1 MSAPVPMSTT
11 TEQDA
16 IVLDPGSGYIK
27 AGFAGE
33 DTPRVVIPSVAI
45 NLSIQAVPAEVSHM
59 FKDIEW
65 VFGYD
70 ALDAIRLSLEATGKQ
85 TLTVIRP
92 IERGVIKDWEAFE
105 LLCEH
110 VICSCLGVR
119 EPSMV
124 RLVLFQMSTFVT
136 TTAHIPA
143 HLTQHVC
150 IYCS

>member
-1 MSAPVPMSTT
+1 MSTIA
-11 TEQDA
+11 EQDV

-45 NLSIQAVPAEVSHM
+45 NLANQAVPTEVSHA
-59 FKDIEW
+59 FKDLDW

-70 ALDAIRLSLEATGKQ
+70 ALDALRLGLEATGKQ
-85 TLTVIRP
+85 TLAVIRP

-110 VICSCLGVR
+110 VICVSLGVR
-119 EPSMV
+119 EPALV
-124 RLVLFQMSTFVT
+124 RFFFFKS
-136 TTAHIPA
+136 
-143 HLTQHVC
+143 
-150 IYCS
+150 CSSSL